1 MKLCFKNVIVSI
13 KIISVIDFFFITCLC
28 KPQRIRSALVSKVLP
43 AVQRSCSLLSAK
55 VSYGTNEQHRN
66 VDELWRN
73 ICQKRDEC
81 DEAIK
86 TNVSGVAFFFSSVAV
101 LERRIKS
108 KKRKE
113 NSEDEEDEENERSE
127 KTYWPAITYWI
138 AVQSPNG
145 MRVSTVPLHAAL
157 LHTGME
163 VTANALPECKR
174 GNEEKS
180 AAPLCNTL
188 KDHNNQ
194 FLQNKV
200 DISFSNGME
209 ILRDQLLDEPM
220 SSLHGSERVVRMQVV
235 SSLFITKLRDSL
247 IPALVSAGLEFDV
260 YGIEASNLPT
270 EVSKVTKA
278 LASPIVIAMHD
289 VERAMAKLGYAL
301 HGGEVFKKV
310 ACSKYTYQHCCSV
323 KKFLSLLGSN
333 DEFKDTIIKHLNKLV
348 EILGDKECEFTKQL
362 RINHDLIEVKEGW
375 CFSVSQRKFV
385 LNPIGDTNI
394 GKESPRAFIDYEH
407 TKVPQPGYFKE
418 ILENSLN
425 ETEIAHF
432 CEYFVRLLNCGIKQH
447 KEKVL
452 CLIGEPNSGKTSLFT
467 PISRVIPQR

>member
-1 MKLCFKNVIVSI
+1 
-13 KIISVIDFFFITCLC
+13 
-28 KPQRIRSALVSKVLP
+28 
-43 AVQRSCSLLSAK
+43 
-55 VSYGTNEQHRN
+55 
-66 VDELWRN
+66 
-73 ICQKRDEC
+73 
-81 DEAIK
+81 
-86 TNVSGVAFFFSSVAV
+86 
-101 LERRIKS
+101 
-108 KKRKE
+108 
-113 NSEDEEDEENERSE
+113 
-127 KTYWPAITYWI
+127 
-138 AVQSPNG
+138 
-145 MRVSTVPLHAAL
+145 
-157 LHTGME
+157 
-163 VTANALPECKR
+163 
-174 GNEEKS
+174 
-180 AAPLCNTL
+180 
-188 KDHNNQ
+188 
-194 FLQNKV
+194 
-200 DISFSNGME
+200 ME

-323 KKFLSLLGSN
+323 KKFPSLLGSN

-348 EILGDKECEFTKQL
+348 EILGDKECEFTKEL
-362 RINHDLIEVKEGW
+362 RINYDLIEVKEGW

-385 LNPIGDTNI
+385 LNPIGDKHRERI
-394 GKESPRAFIDYEH
+394 SQGIIDYEH

-425 ETEIAHF
+425 QTEFEHF
-432 CEYFVRLLNCGIKQH
+432 CEYFVWLLNCGIKQH

-452 CLIGEPNSGKTSLFT
+452 C
-467 PISRVIPQR
+467 

>member
-1 MKLCFKNVIVSI
+1 M
-13 KIISVIDFFFITCLC
+13 
-28 KPQRIRSALVSKVLP
+28 
-43 AVQRSCSLLSAK
+43 
-55 VSYGTNEQHRN
+55 
-66 VDELWRN
+66 
-73 ICQKRDEC
+73 
-81 DEAIK
+81 
-86 TNVSGVAFFFSSVAV
+86 
-101 LERRIKS
+101 
-108 KKRKE
+108 
-113 NSEDEEDEENERSE
+113 
-127 KTYWPAITYWI
+127 
-138 AVQSPNG
+138 QSPNG

-163 VTANALPECKR
+163 VAANALPECKR

-200 DISFSNGME
+200 DISFSNGTE

-270 EVSKVTKA
+270 EVSQVTKA

-301 HGGEVFKKV
+301 NEGEVFKKV

-348 EILGDKECEFTKQL
+348 EILGD
-362 RINHDLIEVKEGW
+362 
-375 CFSVSQRKFV
+375 
-385 LNPIGDTNI
+385 
-394 GKESPRAFIDYEH
+394 
-407 TKVPQPGYFKE
+407 
-418 ILENSLN
+418 
-425 ETEIAHF
+425 
-432 CEYFVRLLNCGIKQH
+432 
-447 KEKVL
+447 
-452 CLIGEPNSGKTSLFT
+452 
-467 PISRVIPQR
+467 